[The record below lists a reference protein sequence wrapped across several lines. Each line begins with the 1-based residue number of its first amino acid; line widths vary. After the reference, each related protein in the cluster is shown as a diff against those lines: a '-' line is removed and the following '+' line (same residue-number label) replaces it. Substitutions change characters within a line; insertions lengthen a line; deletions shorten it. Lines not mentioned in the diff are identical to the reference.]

1 MTVLELCDLVER
13 RRIELDL
20 PIREWIR
27 TAVAQERFEVLPLT
41 PELAVDAAQ
50 LRFTG
55 DPFDRAVYATAR
67 AADAQLITADERMR
81 AFDPART
88 VW

>member
-1 MTVLELCDLVER
+1 VLELCDLVER
-13 RRIELDL
+13 RRVKLRM
-20 PIREWIR
+20 PTREWIR

-50 LRFTG
+50 LRFSG
-55 DPFDRAVYATAR
+55 DPFDRAIYATAR
-67 AADAQLITADERMR
+67 AADAQLVTADERIR
-81 AFDPART
+81 AFDPDRT